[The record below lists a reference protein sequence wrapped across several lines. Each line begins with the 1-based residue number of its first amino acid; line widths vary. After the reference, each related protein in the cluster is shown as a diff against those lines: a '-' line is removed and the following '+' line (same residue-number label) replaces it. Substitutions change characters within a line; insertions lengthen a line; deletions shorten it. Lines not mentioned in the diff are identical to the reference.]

1 MTPETQSPLLEV
13 DSLVISFQVNARNWG
28 WRSSTLR
35 AVDHVSFQ
43 IKRGESLAVVG
54 ESGSGKTTLGRALLG
69 LYRPTSGHVYFGGS
83 EVNDLRGAELK
94 QFQSRSQM
102 IFQDPYASLNPRM
115 KVGSII
121 SEPLRAHRFG
131 TRKDRSRRVAEM
143 LDLVGLPGDSADR
156 FPYAFSGGQRQR
168 IGIARALAL
177 SPEFVVADEPV
188 SALDVSVQ
196 AQIVNLL
203 TDLRDD
209 LSLTMVF
216 IAHNLAVVRHVATR
230 VAVMY
235 LGSIVELGQRDEVF
249 SNPLHPYTRA
259 LIKAIPPPDP
269 TAGWNGEGVALRG
282 EIPSPINL
290 PTGCRFHTRCPEAID
305 ICRSVTPEPQV
316 GPTGHMVACHLV
328 HLPTSNQVG
337 DAEPEHPSI
346 TRVSLRPSSPEA
358 GTEQSAAIPDPPKA
372 ET

>member
-1 MTPETQSPLLEV
+1 VTPETRPPLLEV
-13 DSLVISFQVNARNWG
+13 DSLVVSFQVNARNWG
-28 WRSSTLR
+28 WRSSVLR
-35 AVDHVSFQ
+35 AVDQVSFR
-43 IKRGESLAVVG
+43 IERGESLAVVG

-69 LYRPTSGHVYFGGS
+69 LYRPAAGHVYFEGT
-83 EVNDLRGAELK
+83 EVNNLRGAALK
-94 QFQSRSQM
+94 RFQSRSQM

-121 SEPLRAHRFG
+121 AEPLRAHRYG
-131 TRKDRSRRVAEM
+131 TRKDRAERVAEM
-143 LDLVGLPGDSADR
+143 LNLVGLPGDSADR

-203 TDLRDD
+203 TDLRDE
-209 LSLTMVF
+209 LSLTMIF

-235 LGSIVELGQRDEVF
+235 LGSIVELGHRDEVF
-249 SNPLHPYTRA
+249 ANPLHPYTHA
-259 LIKAIPPPDP
+259 LLRAIPPPDP
-269 TAGWNGEGVALRG
+269 TAGWSGEDVALRG

-305 ICRSVTPEPQV
+305 ICRSVVPELQV
-316 GPTGHMVACHLV
+316 SPSGHTVACHLV
-328 HLPTSNQVG
+328 HFPPPTGAGPAAPGSPTV
-337 DAEPEHPSI
+337 AP
-346 TRVSLRPSSPEA
+346 VSLRPSSSGSGDGPPPGIA
-358 GTEQSAAIPDPPKA
+358 DQSGQD
-372 ET
+372 

>member
-1 MTPETQSPLLEV
+1 VTAGAQTSLLDV
-13 DSLVISFQVNARNWG
+13 DSLVVSFQVSARNWG
-28 WRSSTLR
+28 WRSNLLR
-35 AVDHVSFQ
+35 AVDEVSFR
-43 IKRGESLAVVG
+43 IERGESLAVVG

-69 LYRPTSGHVYFGGS
+69 LYRPSSGHVYFEGR
-83 EVNDLRGAELK
+83 EVNNLRGEDLK
-94 QFQSRSQM
+94 RFQSRTQM

-121 SEPLRAHRFG
+121 AEPLRAHRFG
-131 TRKDRSRRVAEM
+131 TRKDRADRVAE
-143 LDLVGLPGDSADR
+143 LLGLVGLPRDSADR

-203 TDLRDD
+203 TDLRDE
-209 LSLTMVF
+209 LSLTMLF
-216 IAHNLAVVRHVATR
+216 IAHNLAVVRHVASR

-235 LGSIVELGQRDEVF
+235 LGSVVELGHRDEVF
-249 SNPLHPYTRA
+249 ADPLHPYTRA
-259 LIKAIPPPDP
+259 LLRAIPPPDP
-269 TAGWNGEGVALRG
+269 AAGWSGENVALRG

-305 ICRSVTPEPQV
+305 VCRSVVPEMKTSN
-316 GPTGHMVACHLV
+316 TGHTVACHLV
-328 HLPTSNQVG
+328 DLPSTGQV
-337 DAEPEHPSI
+337 DHALAEPFTEAA
-346 TRVSLRPSSPEA
+346 VSLRPRS
-358 GTEQSAAIPDPPKA
+358 SAARGESASDYPYPKDQD
-372 ET
+372 